1 MQLIEKMQEKRRKRS
16 NSTGSKRVRPRP
28 GQKRDK
34 TGADHIETLEK
45 RLENGIKTEVVQPP
59 FFNARKG
66 AFLQWCHQWCHK
78 IFLMV
83 SQNRVKKVHE
93 NRG

>member
-1 MQLIEKMQEKRRKRS
+1 LKRCRKS
-16 NSTGSKRVRPRP
+16 AGSGAIQRDRNEFDQGRDKRVT
-28 GQKRDK
+28 KR
-34 TGADHIETLEK
+34 ARIVIETLEK

>member
-66 AFLQWCHQWCHK
+66 VFFQW
-78 IFLMV
+78 
-83 SQNRVKKVHE
+83 
-93 NRG
+93 GY